1 MVAFPSIRVGN
12 ALVHEALSVFP
23 LVAPETTEV
32 DYLLSEDALAKG
44 LMTVTEVTEGGSV
57 PNLLVDNQAE
67 SPVLFLEGEELKGA
81 KQNRILNTSVLVAAS
96 SKTTIPVSC
105 VEQGRWRYHARC
117 FGLSGGHASSKLR
130 HLLKKSL
137 DRPLREGRGH
147 RSDQG
152 AVWAEVSR
160 QMECLGS
167 SSLTDAMEDTYDSH
181 RNRLNEFRE
190 PLTYADGA
198 TGMAVG
204 VGKLIVSVDVFDKP
218 ETCRRVWNRLLTG
231 VIMDAL
237 ELGPAPDRAS
247 AADAEAALDLLKS
260 HSWQQNPAA
269 GLGEEYRFE
278 ADGDWHAA
286 ALVFNEAVVHG
297 SLVHA

>member
-1 MVAFPSIRVGN
+1 MVAFPLIQVGN

-23 LVAPETTEV
+23 LVAPETSGA
-32 DYLLSEDALAKG
+32 DYVLSEDALAKG
-44 LMTVTEVTEGGSV
+44 LMTVEEVNEAGSV

-81 KQNRILNTSVLVAAS
+81 KQNRILNTSVLVAAR

-105 VEQGRWRYHARC
+105 VEQGRWRYHSRC
-117 FGLSGGHASSKLR
+117 FGLSGGHASSKMR

-137 DRPLREGRGH
+137 LRAAREGQGH
-147 RSDQG
+147 RSDQA
-152 AVWAEVSR
+152 AVWGEVCR
-160 QMECLGS
+160 QMNFLGS
-167 SSLTDAMEDTYDSH
+167 SSPTDAMEDTYESH

-190 PLTYADGA
+190 RLNYADGA

-204 VGKLIVSVDVFDKP
+204 VGKQIVSVDVFDKP
-218 ETCRRVWNRLLTG
+218 ETCRQVWNRLLTG

-237 ELGPAPDRAS
+237 ELGPAPDLAV
-247 AADAEAALDLLKS
+247 AADAEKALQLLQGN
-260 HSWQQNPAA
+260 SWQKTPAA

-278 ADGDWHAA
+278 TDGDWHAA
-286 ALVFNEAVVHG
+286 ALVFNDTVVHG
-297 SLVHA
+297 SLLHA